1 MVLDWLTVTPDS
13 GDGNG
18 SLSVSATSYGGRE
31 SKQTSFKVQST
42 DGGSTATVNV
52 TQEGLSEFVTFS
64 SGTSSIGK
72 EGGTLQLTGTS
83 NSTALTFSI
92 EEGGSLKLTAPAT
105 YKVLKKDVDNGE
117 AIVGDPGASATYG
130 WSISFAVPANMT
142 TGSLTCTVTV
152 ADAGSSEAGKNIHSC
167 VVTQAAGDAYVYVGV
182 MNQSSISVTLPAAGG
197 NDTVEVLSNTT
208 WAVSGSG
215 LRR

>member
-18 SLSVSATSYGGRE
+18 SLSVSATSYGGRD

-42 DGGSTATVNV
+42 DESSTATVNV
-52 TQEGLSEFVTFS
+52 TQEGLAEFVTFS
-64 SGTSSIGK
+64 SGTAAINK
-72 EGGTLQLTGTS
+72 EGSTLQLSGTS

-105 YKVLKKDVDNGE
+105 YKVLEKDVNNGE
-117 AIVGDPGASATYG
+117 AVEGDPGASATYG
-130 WSISFAVPANMT
+130 WSISFEVPENMT

-152 ADAGSSEAGKNIHSC
+152 ADAGGSEAGENIHSC
-167 VVTQAAGDAYVYVGV
+167 VVTQAAGDAYVYVGA
-182 MNQSSISVTLPAAGG
+182 MSQSSVSVTLPAAGG
-197 NDTVEVLSNTT
+197 NDTVQVFSNTT
-208 WAVSGSG
+208 WEVSEAGD
-215 LRR
+215 

>member
-18 SLSVSATSYGGRE
+18 SLSVSATSYGGRD

-42 DGGSTATVNV
+42 DGSSTATVNV
-52 TQEGLSEFVTFS
+52 TQEGLAEFVTFS
-64 SGTSSIGK
+64 SGTAAINK
-72 EGGTLQLTGTS
+72 EGGTSQLSGTS

-105 YKVLKKDVDNGE
+105 YKVLEKDVNNGE
-117 AIVGDPGASATYG
+117 AVEGDPGASATYG
-130 WSISFAVPANMT
+130 WSISFEVPENMT

-152 ADAGSSEAGKNIHSC
+152 ADAGGSEAGENIHSC
-167 VVTQAAGDAYVYVGV
+167 VVTQAAGDAYVYVGA
-182 MNQSSISVTLPAAGG
+182 MSQSSVSVTLPAAGG
-197 NDTVEVLSNTT
+197 NDTVQVFSNTT
-208 WAVSGSG
+208 WEVSEAGE
-215 LRR
+215 

>member
-1 MVLDWLTVTPDS
+1 MLIDWLTVTPDS

-18 SLSVSATSYGGRE
+18 SLSVSVSSYGGRE

-42 DGGSTATVNV
+42 DGGSTATVSV
-52 TQEGLSEFVTFS
+52 TQEGLGEFVTFS

-92 EEGGSLKLTAPAT
+92 EEGGSLVLTEPAT
-105 YKVLKKDVDNGE
+105 YKVLEKDVNNGE
-117 AIVGDPGASATYG
+117 VIEGDPGASATYS
-130 WSISFAVPANMT
+130 WSISFEVPANMT

-152 ADAGSSEAGKNIHSC
+152 ADAGGSEAGANIHSC
-167 VVTQAAGDAYVYVGV
+167 VVTQAAGDAYVYVGA
-182 MNQSSISVTLPAAGG
+182 MSQSSVSVTLPAAGG
-197 NDTVEVLSNTT
+197 NDTVQVFSNTT
-208 WAVSGSG
+208 WAVSEMGD
-215 LRR
+215 